1 MTIPRLQRQNGRKL
15 MNKLTDLSRIR
26 TVMDE
31 AVSVALQGIQLPG
44 IADAA
49 LKGAALSLEQLQW
62 VAAQLEQH
70 GHGEIK
76 LVAEVELFL
85 RISNT
90 DVLSSIEC
98 TEFLVRVTADE
109 NDLHAVASNEKDWG
123 MAWERGIEP
132 IKQATLQDMRTDVW
146 NLDETLAED
155 SYTFQAAMVLLASG
169 LVGPY
174 VDRIAKFVGYPCGL
188 VQVIG
193 ARLQEA
199 KIWERDE
206 VRCEEWFDPKKGA
219 IAFVLDLC
227 VAEGRLMR
235 TWSEEKNQ
243 YAYHETDIRAVS
255 KFAV

>member
-1 MTIPRLQRQNGRKL
+1 V
-15 MNKLTDLSRIR
+15 S
-26 TVMDE
+26 TV
-31 AVSVALQGIQLPG
+31 
-44 IADAA
+44 
-49 LKGAALSLEQLQW
+49 
-62 VAAQLEQH
+62 
-70 GHGEIK
+70 
-76 LVAEVELFL
+76 
-85 RISNT
+85 
-90 DVLSSIEC
+90 SI
-98 TEFLVRVTADE
+98 
-109 NDLHAVASNEKDWG
+109 AVASLGGKYTEMGSSKMYARWLS
-123 MAWERGIEP
+123 RFVQVLLSCGIVNAQSLVPVEIGRVP
-132 IKQATLQDMRTDVW
+132 YGIWIVSGNCTAQ
-146 NLDETLAED
+146 TLAED

-219 IAFVLDLC
+219 IAFVLDLS

>member
-1 MTIPRLQRQNGRKL
+1 
-15 MNKLTDLSRIR
+15 
-26 TVMDE
+26 MDE

-49 LKGAALSLEQLQW
+49 LRGAALSLEQLQW

-123 MAWERGIEP
+123 MVWERG
-132 IKQATLQDMRTDVW
+132 
-146 NLDETLAED
+146 
-155 SYTFQAAMVLLASG
+155 
-169 LVGPY
+169 
-174 VDRIAKFVGYPCGL
+174 
-188 VQVIG
+188 
-193 ARLQEA
+193 
-199 KIWERDE
+199 
-206 VRCEEWFDPKKGA
+206 
-219 IAFVLDLC
+219 
-227 VAEGRLMR
+227 
-235 TWSEEKNQ
+235 
-243 YAYHETDIRAVS
+243 
-255 KFAV
+255 